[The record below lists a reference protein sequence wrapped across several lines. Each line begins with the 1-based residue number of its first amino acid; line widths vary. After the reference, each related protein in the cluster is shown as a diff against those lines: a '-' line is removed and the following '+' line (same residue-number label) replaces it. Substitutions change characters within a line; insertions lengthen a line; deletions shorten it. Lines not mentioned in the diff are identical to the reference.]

1 MERNVMTEMIMVLHS
16 SGTGDIRKGGN
27 IDAVIE
33 IEVADDLDDT
43 VLSDCS
49 GSAAATLVKS

>member
-1 MERNVMTEMIMVLHS
+1 MTEIVVLHS

-27 IDAVIE
+27 IDVVIG

-49 GSAAATLVKS
+49 GSAAATLVES